1 MTSRLSSIVPVW
13 IVVVIGAV
21 VVGIVATPAHEYVWL
36 SLLLALAILL
46 SFVIQLGQS
55 TTQGLV
61 LRMSASIGGSVIL
74 LAIATG
80 VIALTNH

>member
-1 MTSRLSSIVPVW
+1 VTSRLSSIIPVW
-13 IVVVIGAV
+13 TVVVIGAV
-21 VVGIVATPAHEYVWL
+21 VVGLLSKPAQEYVWL

-46 SFVIQLGQS
+46 SFVIQLGQP

-61 LRMSASIGGSVIL
+61 LRMTASIGGAVIL

-80 VIALTNH
+80 IVALSR